1 MPSTALSVLYI
12 LTDFSGF
19 LDGKVVKNPPAY
31 AGDAKH
37 MSSTPGLG
45 GSSGEENGNLLQYS
59 CLEKSHGQRSL
70 TGYCPW
76 GHKESELLKQLSSN
90 TSYYNGLP
98 WWLR

>member
-1 MPSTALSVLYI
+1 MPSTALSVLY
-12 LTDFSGF
+12 LFTYFSGF

-31 AGDAKH
+31 AGDARH

-45 GSSGEENGNLLQYS
+45 GSPGEENGNLLQYS

-76 GHKESELLKQLSSN
+76 GSQRVRLKQLSSN